1 MKSCKDHTSEQSCDD
16 FQITQSR
23 IFFDIPS
30 CRTQYYFHF
39 KQWCFLMRSALK
51 VGSKDIFVNC
61 VKSLCLWW
69 KLSQVSILLWH
80 SDSANHDFFQSHLQ
94 DCVHQL
100 TRLCGSFQ
108 SLLCFSGMI
117 WVIKVLLSLRVVNSS
132 CKLINIHYPI
142 MIF

>member
-1 MKSCKDHTSEQSCDD
+1 MKSCKDHTVEQSCDD

-61 VKSLCLWW
+61 VKTLCLWW
-69 KLSQVSILLWH
+69 KLCQVSILLWH
-80 SDSANHDFFQSHLQ
+80 YDSANHVFPITL
-94 DCVHQL
+94 L
-100 TRLCGSFQ
+100 RLCASAYKA
-108 SLLCFSGMI
+108 LREFS
-117 WVIKVLLSLRVVNSS
+117 VIVVLLWYDLTD
-132 CKLINIHYPI
+132 KGID
-142 MIF
+142 IFTRILQFA